1 MDELNEGEQEERR
14 CKLRTTQMH
23 LAIKRVFGRAAD
35 INEESETSFSKVAPP
50 SRTGRKQAAAQ
61 FCALLALKK
70 LMVVDIEQDAPFADI
85 VIRRGPKF
93 NSDLS

>member
-1 MDELNEGEQEERR
+1 MDELNEGEQEEQQ

-23 LAIKRVFGRAAD
+23 RSIERLFRSVGDFD
-35 INEESETSFSKVAPP
+35 EDSTVLFSKVASP
-50 SRTGRKQAAAQ
+50 SRSSRKQAAAQ

-70 LMVVDIEQDAPFADI
+70 LMVVDVEQNTPFADI

-93 NSDLS
+93 DSNTS